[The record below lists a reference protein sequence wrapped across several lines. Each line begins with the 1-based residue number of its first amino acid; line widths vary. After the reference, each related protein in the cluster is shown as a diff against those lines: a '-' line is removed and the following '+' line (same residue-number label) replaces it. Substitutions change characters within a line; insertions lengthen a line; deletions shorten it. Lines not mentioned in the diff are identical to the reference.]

1 MTQTLS
7 QLEHSEAFIERHIGS
22 SAEQRQELLAA
33 VGARSLSAL
42 IQQIVPADIQLPGPP
57 PVGDAAT
64 EHQALAELKAI
75 ASQNQRYKSYIGM
88 GYSAVLTP
96 PVILRNMLENPGWYT
111 AYTPYQPEVSQGRLE
126 ALLNFQTVTLDL
138 TGLDLA
144 SASLLDE
151 ATAAAEAMALAK
163 RASKLKDANRFFVAD
178 DVHPQTLDVV
188 RTRAETFGFD
198 VIVDKAEKVLE
209 LDGVFGVLLQQVG
222 TTGELHDYSALL
234 AELKSRK
241 IITSVAADIMALV
254 LLTAPGKQGADVVF
268 GSAQRFGVP
277 MGYGGPHAAFF
288 ACRDEFKRSMPG
300 RIIGVS
306 RDAAG
311 NTALR
316 MAMQTIGMGYS
327 AVLTPPVILRNMLEN
342 PGWYTAYTP
351 YQPEVSQG
359 RLEAL
364 LNFQTVTLDL
374 TGLDL
379 ASASLLD
386 EATAA
391 AEAMALAK
399 RASKLKDANRFFV
412 ADDVHPQTLDVVRTR
427 AETFGFDV
435 IVDKAEKV
443 LELDGVFG
451 VLLQQVGTT
460 GELHDYSALLAELK
474 SRKIIT
480 SVAADIM
487 ALVLLT
493 APGKQGADVVFGS
506 AQRFGVPMGYGGPH
520 AAFFA
525 CRDEFKRS
533 MPGRIIG
540 VSRDAAGNTA
550 LRMAMQTR
558 EQHIRR
564 EKANSNICTSQVLLA
579 NIASLYAVYHGP
591 QGLQRIAGRIH
602 RLTDILAA
610 GLQKAGLTLRHH
622 TWFDTLT
629 VEVKDK
635 AAVLERALS
644 FGINLRTDI
653 HGAVGITLDE
663 ATSREDVQ
671 TLFAL
676 LAGDNHGLDID
687 ALDAAVSKN
696 SQSIPA
702 AMLRQDPILTH
713 PVFNRYHSE
722 TEMMRYMHR
731 LERKDLALNQ
741 AMIPLGSCTMKLNAA
756 AEMIPITWPEFSE
769 LHPFCPPEQAAGYQ
783 QMIGQLS
790 QWLVQLTGYDAV
802 CMQPNSGAQG
812 EYAGLLAIRRYHES
826 RNEAGRHVC
835 LIPSSAHGTNPA
847 SAQMAGMS
855 VVVVAC
861 DKNGN
866 IDLHDLR
873 VKAEQA
879 GEELS
884 CIMVTYP
891 STHGVYEETI
901 REVCQIVHQFGG
913 QVYLDG
919 ANMNAQV
926 GITTPGYIGA
936 DVSHL
941 NLHKTFCIPHG
952 GGGPGMGPIGVKAH
966 LAPFVPGHSVVQID
980 GVTTQQGAVSAA
992 PFGSAS
998 ILPISWMYI
1007 RMMGAEGLK
1016 QASQM
1021 AILNANYI
1029 ATRLKDAYP
1038 ILYTGRDHRVA
1049 HECILDIR
1057 PLKEETGISEMDIA
1071 KRLIDFGFH
1080 APTMSFPVACT
1091 LMVEPTESESKVELD
1106 RFIDAMLAIRSEID
1120 RVAKGEW
1127 PLEDNPLV
1135 NAPHVQAE
1143 LVNDWQHP
1151 YSRELAV
1158 FPVAGVRENK
1168 YWPSVKRLDDV
1179 YGDRNLFCSCVPMS
1193 DYE

>member
-7 QLEHSEAFIERHIGS
+7 QLEHSEAFIGRHIGPS
-22 SAEQRQELLAA
+22 SQQQQQMLET
-33 VGARSLSAL
+33 VGADSLNAL
-42 IQQIVPADIQLPGPP
+42 IQQIVPVDIQLPGPP
-57 PVGDAAT
+57 AVGDAVT

-96 PVILRNMLENPGWYT
+96 PVIQRNMLENPGWYT

-126 ALLNFQTVTLDL
+126 ALLNFQQLTLDL

-198 VIVDKAEKVLE
+198 IIVDKAEKVLE
-209 LDGVFGVLLQQVG
+209 LEGVFGVLLQQVG
-222 TTGELHDYSALL
+222 TTGEVHDYTALL
-234 AELKSRK
+234 GELKSRK

-254 LLTAPGKQGADVVF
+254 LLAAPGKQGADVVF

-288 ACRDEFKRSMPG
+288 ACVDEFKRSMPG

-311 NTALR
+311 
-316 MAMQTIGMGYS
+316 
-327 AVLTPPVILRNMLEN
+327 
-342 PGWYTAYTP
+342 
-351 YQPEVSQG
+351 
-359 RLEAL
+359 
-364 LNFQTVTLDL
+364 
-374 TGLDL
+374 
-379 ASASLLD
+379 
-386 EATAA
+386 
-391 AEAMALAK
+391 K
-399 RASKLKDANRFFV
+399 
-412 ADDVHPQTLDVVRTR
+412 
-427 AETFGFDV
+427 
-435 IVDKAEKV
+435 
-443 LELDGVFG
+443 
-451 VLLQQVGTT
+451 
-460 GELHDYSALLAELK
+460 
-474 SRKIIT
+474 
-480 SVAADIM
+480 
-487 ALVLLT
+487 
-493 APGKQGADVVFGS
+493 
-506 AQRFGVPMGYGGPH
+506 
-520 AAFFA
+520 
-525 CRDEFKRS
+525 
-533 MPGRIIG
+533 
-540 VSRDAAGNTA
+540 TA

-579 NIASLYAVYHGP
+579 NIASLYAVFHGP
-591 QGLQRIAGRIH
+591 EGLKRIASRIH

-610 GLQKAGLTLRHH
+610 GLKQGGLTLRHN

-644 FGINLRTDI
+644 FGLNLRTDI

-671 TLFAL
+671 VLFAAL
-676 LAGDNHGLDID
+676 LGDDNGLDID
-687 ALDAAVSKN
+687 KLDKAASTDSN
-696 SQSIPA
+696 SIPA
-702 AMLRQDPILTH
+702 AMLRVDPILTH
-713 PVFNRYHSE
+713 PVFNQYHSE

-731 LERKDLALNQ
+731 LEKKDLALNQ

-756 AEMIPITWPEFSE
+756 AEMIPITWPEFAD
-769 LHPFCPPEQAAGYQ
+769 LHPFCPTEQAGGYQ

-826 RNEAGRHVC
+826 RNESGRHIC

-847 SAQMAGMS
+847 SAQMASMT

-861 DKNGN
+861 DKQGN
-866 IDLHDLR
+866 IDLSDLR
-873 VKAEQA
+873 EKAAKA
-879 GEELS
+879 GDELS

-901 REVCQIVHQFGG
+901 REVCQIVHQYGG

-980 GVTTQQGAVSAA
+980 GVLTQNGAVSAA

-1016 QASQM
+1016 QASQV

-1038 ILYTGRDHRVA
+1038 VLYTGRDGRVA

-1057 PLKEETGISEMDIA
+1057 PLKETTGISEMDIA
-1071 KRLIDFGFH
+1071 KRLIDYGFH
-1080 APTMSFPVACT
+1080 APTMSFPVAGT

-1106 RFIDAMLAIRSEID
+1106 RFIDALLAIRSEID
-1120 RVAKGEW
+1120 RVAQGKW
-1127 PLEDNPLV
+1127 PLADNPLV
-1135 NAPHVQAE
+1135 NAPHVQNE
-1143 LVNDWQHP
+1143 LVSDWNHP
-1151 YSRELAV
+1151 YTREVAV
-1158 FPVAGVRENK
+1158 FPAGYDNK
-1168 YWPSVKRLDDV
+1168 YWPTVKRLDDV